1 MLYCWTVRY
10 FRYVAILTLL
20 PVRPALLVSR
30 ILSFVRFLILL
41 NAGWCVVQ
49 NHADRAEMHRA
60 PVPSPDDEPFGDDLP
75 QPVPPTDPIPD
86 PNPEVA

>member
-1 MLYCWTVRY
+1 MLCYWTVRY
-10 FRYVAILTLL
+10 FQCAVILSLL
-20 PVRPALLVSR
+20 RGRRALSVSR
-30 ILSFVRFLILL
+30 ISNFVRFLIRL

-49 NHADRAEMHRA
+49 SHAVLAEMHRA

-86 PNPEVA
+86 PNPEVV

>member
-10 FRYVAILTLL
+10 FRCAAILTLL
-20 PVRPALLVSR
+20 PVRPALSVSR
-30 ILSFVRFLILL
+30 ILSFVHFLIRL

-49 NHADRAEMHRA
+49 SHAVHAEMHRA